1 VTTVKG
7 FVRPA
12 GSGDTYD
19 WHGAIVTIKAG
30 GVETLG
36 QLAVIDSLYPAGLS
50 VPGHRHDGEDE
61 MFYLLDGAVEL
72 FCEDD
77 RWTAGPGDFVF
88 VPRGCL
94 HGFAVAGAEP
104 ARALVIV
111 GPPRLDQ
118 QIAGSG
124 VRVSP
129 VDSPQ
134 EPLDSPQGTG

>member
-1 VTTVKG
+1 
-7 FVRPA
+7 
-12 GSGDTYD
+12 
-19 WHGAIVTIKAG
+19 VTIKVGEA
-30 GVETLG
+30 ETLG
-36 QLAVIDSLYPAGLS
+36 QLAVIDSVYPTGLS

-61 MFYLLDGAVEL
+61 MFYVLAGAVEL

-77 RWTAGPGDFVF
+77 RWTARAGDFVF

-94 HGFAVAGAEP
+94 HGFAVVGDEP

-111 GPPRLDQ
+111 GPPRLDR

-124 VRVSP
+124 TKVSA

-134 EPLDSPQGTG
+134 ETD